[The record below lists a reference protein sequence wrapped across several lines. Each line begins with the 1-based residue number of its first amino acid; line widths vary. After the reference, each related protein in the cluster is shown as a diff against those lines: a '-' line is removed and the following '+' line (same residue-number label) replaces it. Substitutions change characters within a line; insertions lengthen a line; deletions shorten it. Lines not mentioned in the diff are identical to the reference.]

1 MIAETTTSPTTSPT
15 TLPADLASDAA
26 SQSLATPTTPTL
38 PAALLLDMDDTIL
51 ADSAGLREA
60 WRLVYQ
66 RFADR
71 VAPVSVAAL
80 AAAKDEYN
88 DWYWSDPERHRLGR
102 LDLTAARQTIL
113 AETLRRLGVFDDAG
127 GDAAEMRAALAH
139 EIAGAYAQLRE
150 ETSHPLP
157 GAIEALARLR
167 EQGMRL
173 ALITN
178 GAAIPQRRKIERH
191 QLASYFEVIIVE
203 GEFGLGKP
211 DPHVYQH
218 ALATLQLA
226 PQQVWMVGDNLE
238 WEVAAPQRLGIH
250 GVWIDLVGS
259 GLPANSAIR
268 PDHIVGSLT
277 ELVATLG
284 LA

>member
-1 MIAETTTSPTTSPT
+1 MRALNTTTATTARPQT
-15 TLPADLASDAA
+15 
-26 SQSLATPTTPTL
+26 TTPGAPTTL

-51 ADSAGLREA
+51 ADSEGLKEA
-60 WRLVYQ
+60 YRLVYE

-71 VAPVSVAAL
+71 FAPASVAAL
-80 AAAKDEYN
+80 TAAKDEYN
-88 DWYWSDPERHRLGR
+88 QWYWSDPERHRLGR
-102 LDLTAARQTIL
+102 LDLNGARQIIL
-113 AETLRRLGVFDDAG
+113 AESLRRLGVFDGAG
-127 GDAAEMRAALAH
+127 EAATGMRAALAK
-139 EIAGAYAQLRE
+139 EMASAYGELRLA
-150 ETSHPLP
+150 SSRPLP

-167 EQGMRL
+167 AGGMRL

-178 GAAIPQRRKIERH
+178 GAASAQRRKIELH
-191 QLASYFEVIIVE
+191 QLAPYFEVVIVE

-211 DPHVYQH
+211 DPRVYQH

-250 GVWIDLVGS
+250 GVWMDLAGV
-259 GLPANSAIR
+259 GLPPDSSIH
-268 PDHIVGSLT
+268 PDHIIHSLT
-277 ELVATLG
+277 ELVEALG

>member
-1 MIAETTTSPTTSPT
+1 MIAEIASS
-15 TLPADLASDAA
+15 LPIA
-26 SQSLATPTTPTL
+26 TPTL

-60 WRLVYQ
+60 WRLVYE

-80 AAAKDEYN
+80 AAARDEYN

-113 AETLRRLGVFDDAG
+113 AETLRRLGVFDVVG
-127 GDAAEMRAALAH
+127 EAAAADMRAALAH

-167 EQGMRL
+167 ERGMRL

-178 GAAIPQRRKIERH
+178 GAAIPQWRKIELH

-238 WEVAAPQRLGIH
+238 WEVAAPQRLGIP
-250 GVWIDLVGS
+250 GGWIDLVGH
-259 GLPANSAIR
+259 GLPATSAVR

-277 ELVATLG
+277 ELVGTLG